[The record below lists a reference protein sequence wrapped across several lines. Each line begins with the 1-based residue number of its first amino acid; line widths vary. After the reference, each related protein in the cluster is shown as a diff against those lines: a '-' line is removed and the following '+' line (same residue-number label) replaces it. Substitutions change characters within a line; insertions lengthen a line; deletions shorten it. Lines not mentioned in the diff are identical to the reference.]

1 MSRVKRGFVSRRKH
15 KKVLKNNKG
24 FVGSL
29 SKLYRP
35 AHQAYLHSLANA
47 YIGRKLR
54 KRDFRSLWIARMN
67 AALDQ
72 LGVSYSKFIGNANKK
87 NITLSRKTLSELAIA
102 QPETFKQIVD
112 VVQQ

>member
-1 MSRVKRGFVSRRKH
+1 MSRVKRGYVSRRRH

-24 FVGSL
+24 FIGSL

-47 YIGRKLR
+47 FIGRRLK
-54 KRDFRSLWIARMN
+54 KRDFRTLWIARMN

-72 LGVSYSKFIGNANKK
+72 LGVSYSKFMGNVHKK
-87 NITLSRKTLSELAIA
+87 NINLNRKTLSELAIA
-102 QPETFKQIVD
+102 QPDAFKEIVTL
-112 VVQQ
+112 VQQ

>member
-1 MSRVKRGFVSRRKH
+1 MSRVKRGYVSRRRH

-47 YIGRKLR
+47 FIGRKLK
-54 KRDFRSLWIARMN
+54 KRDFRSLWITRMN

-72 LGVSYSKFIGNANKK
+72 LGISYSKFMGNVHKK
-87 NITLSRKTLSELAIA
+87 NIILNRKTLSELAIS
-102 QPETFKQIVD
+102 QPETFKEIVA
-112 VVQQ
+112 VVQK